1 MKTVSTIMPIRV
13 VEIEKKKNGMCDVI
27 LITNVLEKEIKNE
40 FNNVTSKQWEYDMYR
55 ETISYRD
62 GLENIIENNL
72 VNWVTW
78 AEKREKEKTNKKTTE
93 EILQELEEQQ
103 LDNMEVNI
111 DQEARISLLELGLG
125 GGE

>member
-1 MKTVSTIMPIRV
+1 MKTVSTIKPARV

-27 LITNVLEKEIKNE
+27 LITNVLEKEVKNE
-40 FNNVTSKQWEYDMYR
+40 FNNVASKQWEYDMYR

-72 VNWVTW
+72 VSWGTW

-103 LDNMEVNI
+103 LDNMEINI
-111 DQEARISLLELGLG
+111 DQEARISILELGLG
-125 GGE
+125 GE